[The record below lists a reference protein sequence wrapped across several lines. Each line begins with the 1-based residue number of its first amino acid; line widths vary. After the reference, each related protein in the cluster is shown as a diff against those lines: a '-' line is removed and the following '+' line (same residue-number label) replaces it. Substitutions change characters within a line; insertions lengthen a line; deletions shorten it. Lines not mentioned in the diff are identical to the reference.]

1 MIKNSKRPFVDG
13 RRQEDKLL
21 LDALCRI
28 LGPSMQFTVRCL
40 NNLQENVPISNLA

>member
-1 MIKNSKRPFVDG
+1 MIKNSKKPFIDG

-28 LGPSMQFTVRCL
+28 LGRSMQFIVRCL
-40 NNLQENVPISNLA
+40 NDLQENIPVSDLA